1 MDAACAI
8 HFTSFA
14 VEIERAPGPGW
25 KYPGNKKLATR
36 VASWIAPWMC
46 FCLLQ
51 LDDLKSR
58 IVIHTRLA

>member
-25 KYPGNKKLATR
+25 KYPGNKKTGDPSR
-36 VASWIAPWMC
+36 
-46 FCLLQ
+46 Q
-51 LDDLKSR
+51 LDCALDVFLS
-58 IVIHTRLA
+58 IAA